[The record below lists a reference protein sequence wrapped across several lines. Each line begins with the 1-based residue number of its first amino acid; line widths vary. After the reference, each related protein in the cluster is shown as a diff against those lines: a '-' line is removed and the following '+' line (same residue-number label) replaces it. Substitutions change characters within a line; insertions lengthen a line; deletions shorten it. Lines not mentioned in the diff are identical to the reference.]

1 MKGRFFLEFSQE
13 GKQVYSVQAGKASA
27 LLEGAPV
34 IAHNTWAAFQSLPVG
49 WFGGDCRGECHS
61 WWPGWSVLLPFA
73 VGCSVVHPHI
83 GILAI
88 VAYTNKGLLYTI
100 TV

>member
-1 MKGRFFLEFSQE
+1 MGFSQE

-34 IAHNTWAAFQSLPVG
+34 ITHNTWAAFQSLPVG

-88 VAYTNKGLLYTI
+88 VAYTNKGLLYAI